1 MFNAMMKKGSW
12 HSTDLGLLALRVGVG
27 LIFAFTGWMK
37 LADLSGTVAFFGTIG
52 FAPFWAYL
60 VAFVEFLGGIA
71 VLLGVYT
78 RIAAGLLA
86 VVMLVASYKLLATPQ
101 MMIAPVSLLFSTIAL
116 KLAGGGKYSLMRN
129 VCSPGSCCGKTENA
143 VIPTL
148 AEALPSLRPRSKTA
162 RYTRF
167 VLNSLLPKLRSSLP
181 E

>member
-1 MFNAMMKKGSW
+1 MFNAMCRKSSSW
-12 HSTDLGLLALRVGVG
+12 CSADAGLLALRIGVG
-27 LIFAFTGWMK
+27 AIFIFSGWMK
-37 LADLSGTVAFFGTIG
+37 VSDLAGTVAFFGTIG

-116 KLAGGGKYSLMRN
+116 KLAGGGTYSLMRHS
-129 VCSPGSCCGKTENA
+129 CPSGSCCGGNCKCGD
-143 VIPTL
+143 
-148 AEALPSLRPRSKTA
+148 
-162 RYTRF
+162 
-167 VLNSLLPKLRSSLP
+167 SSTCESP
-181 E
+181 DIASAGK